1 MAGGAGWAHPSILC
15 VLTALGLTV
24 FGITVLGLGTV
35 LGRCGFILASRVC
48 ARMHLALRA
57 RGPVQVVAG
66 RVHSLLLTA
75 TGAAWAVGS
84 GMFGRLGL
92 GGEGDAEAP
101 VPIPSLR
108 GQRIASVRAQHP
120 PRIPMHKCS
129 LHQPIWCHCYQ

>member
-1 MAGGAGWAHPSILC
+1 LCILT
-15 VLTALGLTV
+15 VLGLTVFGLTALGLTV
-24 FGITVLGLGTV
+24 LGLE
-35 LGRCGFILASRVC
+35 CGFILASC
-48 ARMHLALRA
+48 ACVRMHLVVRVLCLA
-57 RGPVQVVAG
+57 QVVAG

-108 GQRIASVRAQHP
+108 GQRIASVRAQDP
-120 PRIPMHKCS
+120 PRIPLHKR
-129 LHQPIWCHCYQ
+129 